1 MDISTTV
8 QNWHAAIT
16 AFQSSLKENNTR
28 NTRVSQ
34 HLHRAALMNPFQ
46 LRKWEHIAVTHWQHT
61 TEMKANAHP
70 VFWLRKENYNLAM
83 QLWKWRQP
91 PSWSFAFLPFLHRSL
106 YSRDHHY
113 RAQHKK
119 SLYVSPVLPLSHLV
133 ASEHSP
139 GSREML
145 LTRKFM
151 MNRSFTALSHGT
163 RALPTVLSPR
173 ITETIYNSTGFL
185 NAFETLGPLKEHCIK
200 MAVNLF
206 LWKPNAS
213 SRNTAFFVV

>member
-113 RAQHKK
+113 RAQHKN
-119 SLYVSPVLPLSHLV
+119 STCQPSTP
-133 ASEHSP
+133 SEPP
-139 GSREML
+139 GCI
-145 LTRKFM
+145 
-151 MNRSFTALSHGT
+151 
-163 RALPTVLSPR
+163 RAL
-173 ITETIYNSTGFL
+173 TGEQRD
-185 NAFETLGPLKEHCIK
+185 AAHQKIHDE
-200 MAVNLF
+200 
-206 LWKPNAS
+206 
-213 SRNTAFFVV
+213 